1 MAVIDG
7 VFCLD
12 ARVINDSETLSDVTL
27 DWSETIRIYNTPD
40 TTVKDRSTKWVM
52 KYVYDLVVFIQL
64 ILCNIKLQQ
73 LKFYNFVYKHR
84 TSTKMP

>member
-1 MAVIDG
+1 VLKRTYFMAVIDG

-40 TTVKDRSTKWVM
+40 TTVKDRSTK
-52 KYVYDLVVFIQL
+52 
-64 ILCNIKLQQ
+64 
-73 LKFYNFVYKHR
+73 
-84 TSTKMP
+84 